1 MGEEEFGNLHCPFGN
16 ERNAEEVVTRGY
28 CSFIRGKCFFCR
40 HFLLMRSSRFLRA
53 APLKWAVNFL
63 RGDRMRYGS

>member
-28 CSFIRGKCFFCR
+28 HSFIRGKCFFCR
-40 HFLLMRSSRFLRA
+40 HFPTHVLQPFFKSRPVKMDSKFSSR
-53 APLKWAVNFL
+53 
-63 RGDRMRYGS
+63 